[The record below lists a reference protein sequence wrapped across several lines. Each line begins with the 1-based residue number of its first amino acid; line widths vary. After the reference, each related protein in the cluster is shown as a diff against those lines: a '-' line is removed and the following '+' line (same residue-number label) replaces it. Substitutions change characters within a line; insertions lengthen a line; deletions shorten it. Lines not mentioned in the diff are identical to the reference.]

1 MAGQQLFKVTLTPPQ
16 SWLGAHFSTD
26 LTAVMMQRSI
36 LVCCILKVNQT
47 GCGFLCVGPFP
58 GVDFCVLALLSKL
71 TLTLRNS
78 H

>member
-36 LVCCILKVNQT
+36 LAFAHATPLPEAREQRFARLEAT
-47 GCGFLCVGPFP
+47 
-58 GVDFCVLALLSKL
+58 ALLSKL